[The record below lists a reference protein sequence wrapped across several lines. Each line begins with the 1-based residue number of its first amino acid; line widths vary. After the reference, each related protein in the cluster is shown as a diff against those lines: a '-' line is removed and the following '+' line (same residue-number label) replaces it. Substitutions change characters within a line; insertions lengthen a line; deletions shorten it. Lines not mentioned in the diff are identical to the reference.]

1 MDGVERAAGER
12 CARGDSVL
20 PFVSIVIPCRNE
32 EPFIGPCLES
42 VIANDYP
49 KDRLEVLVVDG
60 ASEDRTREVVSG
72 YTREHPWVK
81 LLENPRRV
89 TPAALNVGIREARG
103 SIVMRMDAHSDY
115 EPAYV
120 SKCVRALEEWSA
132 DNVGGA
138 WVIVP
143 RQPTL
148 VGAAIVKALA
158 HAFGIGNAR
167 YRGARGAPCWVDTVP
182 YFCCRR
188 ELFDEVGLFNEQLA
202 RGQDM
207 EFSRRLLS
215 AGKRTLLVPDIV
227 SYYHARSDLK
237 SFVKHNWTNGV
248 WAILPFMHSSVVP
261 VSARHLVPL
270 AFVGSVLGSGILA
283 IRLRAFRALLALILG
298 SYAAA
303 DLTASTHVAWRERKP
318 SYLLVMPWIFGLLHA
333 GYGAGSLWGMIRL
346 LGSPAFWQRVCR
358 SEVAESRREGR
369 DGDMSDT
376 CACSHFRN
384 RETIGSRALPGSSL
398 LVRP

>member
-1 MDGVERAAGER
+1 
-12 CARGDSVL
+12 
-20 PFVSIVIPCRNE
+20 
-32 EPFIGPCLES
+32 LES
-42 VIANDYP
+42 IIANDYP
-49 KDRLEVLVVDG
+49 EDRLEVLVVDG
-60 ASEDRTREVVSG
+60 ASEDRTREVVAG
-72 YTREHPWVK
+72 YTREHPWVQ
-81 LLENPRRV
+81 LLDNPRRV
-89 TPAALNVGIREARG
+89 TPAALNVGIRQARG

-120 SKCVRALEEWSA
+120 SKCVRALQEWSA

-148 VGAAIVKALA
+148 VGEAIVKALA

-167 YRGARGAPCWVDTVP
+167 YRGARGAPSWVDTVP

-188 ELFDEVGLFNEQLA
+188 ALFDEVGFFNEELA

-215 AGKRTLLVPDIV
+215 GGKRTLLVPEIV

-270 AFVGSVLGSGILA
+270 AFVGSVLGSAILA
-283 IRLRAFRALLALILG
+283 IRLRPFRALLALVLG

-303 DLTASTHVAWRERKP
+303 DLTASAHVAWRERKP

-333 GYGAGSLWGMIRL
+333 GYGAGSFWGVIRL
-346 LGSPAFWQRVCR
+346 LSAPAFWQRL
-358 SEVAESRREGR
+358 RRIRRAKPRRNGR
-369 DGDMSDT
+369 DVST
-376 CACSHFRN
+376 SATRATVSPRS
-384 RETIGSRALPGSSL
+384 RETISSRAPPGSSL
-398 LVRP
+398 LLRPCSGDTSKDAASPGR